1 MEASRGMTLRTR
13 VRGKGIGSSPH
24 PSHPT
29 EVYSRGMLTTLGK
42 CFSVLLPKLGMTLLV
57 GLSLAGAQPV
67 GQSPPPVQSQ
77 PQGVYLEGR
86 VTQMGSRSATVDLG
100 GGRSVE
106 AEFPVSGPE
115 GFHIGQRVVLYR
127 LLSYQLVRP
136 DEPSRPG
143 DRQGRV
149 LEFGL
154 PLVRVALP
162 DGSVQEVEAS
172 PQEAQALW
180 VGQSVRIRQVE
191 GRAFL
196 VEPLRLGYLYA
207 LLGLFVVA
215 VLLLGRG
222 KGLRGLIGTAASLL
236 VLVYGVVPLI
246 TRGAN
251 PLLVTFAGAFGI
263 LLLSIYFVHG
273 VGRKTT
279 AALLGTSLAVAISLG
294 LAALFTRWMGF
305 TGLTSEE
312 AFLARFALQNLD
324 LVSLY
329 LAGVVVGA
337 LGALNDVT
345 VTQASVTQAL
355 ALANPRYS
363 LRELYQRGMSVGF
376 DHIGSLVN
384 TLVLAYSAGSLPLML
399 LIQQGSTPLR
409 FLLNQE
415 PFMAEFVSMLV
426 GSLGLVLAVPFTTFV
441 AACFFHGGNTRYIE
455 QRWPKPQRPAEG
467 RSWVQ
472 DMLEKDKPK

>member
-1 MEASRGMTLRTR
+1 MLATS
-13 VRGKGIGSSPH
+13 GK
-24 PSHPT
+24 
-29 EVYSRGMLTTLGK
+29 RFL
-42 CFSVLLPKLGMTLLV
+42 VLLPNLWMVLV
-57 GLSLAGAQPV
+57 VGFSLAWAQPAV
-67 GQSPPPVQSQ
+67 ENPPPVQSQ

-86 VTQMGSRSATVDLG
+86 VIQMGTRTARVDLG
-100 GGRSVE
+100 GGQSIE
-106 AEFPVSGPE
+106 ADLPVSGPE
-115 GFHIGQRVVLYR
+115 GFRVGQRVVLYR
-127 LLSYQLVRP
+127 LLSYHLVP
-136 DEPSRPG
+136 PGEPQRPG

-149 LEFGL
+149 LESSL
-154 PLVRVALP
+154 PLLRVALP
-162 DGSVQEVEAS
+162 DGSVPEIEVS
-172 PQEAQALW
+172 PQEAQGLR
-180 VGQSVRIRQVE
+180 VGQTVRIRQLE

-196 VEPLRLGYLYA
+196 VEPLRLSYLYA

-222 KGLRGLIGTAASLL
+222 RGLIGTGASLL

-246 TRGAN
+246 ARGAN

-279 AALLGTSLAVAISLG
+279 EGVAVGHTGFAGNLAALLGTSLAVAVSLL
-294 LAALFTRWMGF
+294 LATLFTRWMGF
-305 TGLTSEE
+305 TGLNSEE

-345 VTQASVTQAL
+345 VPQASVTQAL
-355 ALANPRYS
+355 AQANPRYS
-363 LRELYQRGMSVGF
+363 LRELYGRGMAVGF

-399 LIQQGSTPLR
+399 LVQQGGTPLR

-441 AACFFHGGNTRYIE
+441 AAGFFHGRGTRYIE
-455 QRWPKPQRPAEG
+455 QRWPKEERPRG
-467 RSWVQ
+467 SNWVQ
-472 DMLEKDKPK
+472 DMLERPAPQAPRKPGEEPHDQPR

>member
-1 MEASRGMTLRTR
+1 MLVAS
-13 VRGKGIGSSPH
+13 GKGFFGLWM
-24 PSHPT
+24 
-29 EVYSRGMLTTLGK
+29 VA
-42 CFSVLLPKLGMTLLV
+42 VV
-57 GLSLAGAQPV
+57 GFSLAWA
-67 GQSPPPVQSQ
+67 QSP

-86 VTQMGSRSATVDLG
+86 VTQVGARTARVELG
-100 GGRSVE
+100 GGQSLQ
-106 AEFPVSGPE
+106 ADLPVSGPE
-115 GFHIGQRVVLYR
+115 GFRVGQRVVVYR
-127 LLSYQLVRP
+127 LLSYRLVP
-136 DEPSRPG
+136 PGDPPGPG
-143 DRQGRV
+143 DRPGRV
-149 LEFGL
+149 LESSL

-162 DGSVQEVEAS
+162 DGSVAEVEAS
-172 PQEAQALW
+172 PQEAQGLR
-180 VGQSVRIRQVE
+180 VGQDVRIRQVQ
-191 GRAFL
+191 GRAFV
-196 VEPLRLGYLYA
+196 VEPLRLDYLYA
-207 LLGLFVVA
+207 LLGLFVGA

-222 KGLRGLIGTAASLL
+222 KGLRGLIGTGASLL

-246 TRGAN
+246 ARGAN

-273 VGRKTT
+273 VNRKTT
-279 AALLGTSLAVAISLG
+279 AALLGTSLAVVVSLG

-305 TGLTSEE
+305 TGLNSEE

-355 ALANPRYS
+355 AQANPRYS
-363 LRELYQRGMSVGF
+363 LRELYGRGMAVGF

-384 TLVLAYSAGSLPLML
+384 TLVLAYSAGALPLML
-399 LIQQGSTPLR
+399 LIQQGGTPLR

-441 AACFFHGGNTRYIE
+441 AAGFFHGGGTRYIE
-455 QRWPKPQRPAEG
+455 QRWPKEERPRG
-467 RSWVQ
+467 RNWVQ
-472 DMLEKDKPK
+472 GLLEAPPKPGEEPDDRP

>member
-1 MEASRGMTLRTR
+1 MR
-13 VRGKGIGSSPH
+13 V
-24 PSHPT
+24 
-29 EVYSRGMLTTLGK
+29 
-42 CFSVLLPKLGMTLLV
+42 
-57 GLSLAGAQPV
+57 
-67 GQSPPPVQSQ
+67 
-77 PQGVYLEGR
+77 
-86 VTQMGSRSATVDLG
+86 
-100 GGRSVE
+100 
-106 AEFPVSGPE
+106 
-115 GFHIGQRVVLYR
+115 GQRV
-127 LLSYQLVRP
+127 
-136 DEPSRPG
+136 
-143 DRQGRV
+143 
-149 LEFGL
+149 
-154 PLVRVALP
+154 
-162 DGSVQEVEAS
+162 
-172 PQEAQALW
+172 W
-180 VGQSVRIRQVE
+180 IRQVE
-191 GRAFL
+191 GQAFL
-196 VEPLRLGYLYA
+196 VEPFRLGYLYA
-207 LLGLFVVA
+207 LLGIFVLA
-215 VLLLGRG
+215 VLFLGRG

-279 AALLGTSLAVAISLG
+279 AALLGTSLAVAVSLG

-345 VTQASVTQAL
+345 VTQASVIQAL

-363 LRELYQRGMSVGF
+363 LRELYQRGMAVGF

-399 LIQQGSTPLR
+399 LIQQGDTPLR

-441 AACFFHGGNTRYIE
+441 AASFFHGGSVRYIE
-455 QRWPKPQRPAEG
+455 QRWPKPQREG

-472 DMLEKDKPK
+472 DMLEKDEPE

>member
-1 MEASRGMTLRTR
+1 
-13 VRGKGIGSSPH
+13 
-24 PSHPT
+24 
-29 EVYSRGMLTTLGK
+29 
-42 CFSVLLPKLGMTLLV
+42 
-57 GLSLAGAQPV
+57 
-67 GQSPPPVQSQ
+67 
-77 PQGVYLEGR
+77 
-86 VTQMGSRSATVDLG
+86 MGSRSATVDLG

-106 AEFPVSGPE
+106 ADLPVSGPE

-127 LLSYQLVRP
+127 LLSYRLVRP
-136 DEPSRPG
+136 GEPPLPG

-149 LEFGL
+149 LEFGA
-154 PLVRVALP
+154 PLVRVLLP

-172 PQEAQALW
+172 PQEAQALR

-191 GRAFL
+191 GRVFL
-196 VEPLRLGYLYA
+196 VEPLRLNYLYA

-246 TRGAN
+246 ARGAN

-279 AALLGTSLAVAISLG
+279 AALLGTSLAVVVSLG

-345 VTQASVTQAL
+345 VTQASVIQAL

-363 LRELYQRGMSVGF
+363 LRELYQRGMAVGF

-399 LIQQGSTPLR
+399 LIQQGGTPLR

-441 AACFFHGGNTRYIE
+441 AAGFFHGGGARYIE
-455 QRWPKPQRPAEG
+455 QRWPKPQRG
-467 RSWVQ
+467 RSWLQ
-472 DMLEKDKPK
+472 DMLEKDKPE